1 MSLLGQQS
9 AGAMGHLSSHM
20 LTHLLVMNALV
31 PIAVYALARRGLVP
45 RIWRIWPWA
54 TTAQLVLLW
63 GWHSPAALTAAMHDA
78 PLMLLMQ
85 LSLAAAAAL
94 FWMSIASMPE
104 RESWRAPLALLIT
117 GKLFCLLGALLVF
130 APNLLFSGAHRF
142 ASHATGSLADQ
153 HMAGM
158 IMLVACPLSYVT
170 AGIVL
175 ASRWFFSLEDRGR
188 TGV

>member
-1 MSLLGQQS
+1 MT
-9 AGAMGHLSSHM
+9 AGIMGYLSTHM
-20 LTHLLVMNALV
+20 LTHLMVMNALV
-31 PIAVYALARRGLVP
+31 PLGVYTLARHGLMP
-45 RIWRIWPWA
+45 RIWQIWPWA
-54 TTAQLVLLW
+54 TAAQLALLW
-63 GWHSPAALTAAMHDA
+63 GWHSPAALTAAMQDA
-78 PLMLLMQ
+78 LLMLLMQ
-85 LSLAAAAAL
+85 VSLAGAAAL
-94 FWMSIASMPE
+94 FWMSIASMPQ

-130 APNLLFSGAHRF
+130 APNLLFSGAPMV
-142 ASHATGSLADQ
+142 ASQATGSLADQ

-188 TGV
+188 ARG

>member
-1 MSLLGQQS
+1 
-9 AGAMGHLSSHM
+9 MGHLSTHM
-20 LTHLLVMNALV
+20 LTHLMVMNALV
-31 PIAVYALARRGLVP
+31 PLAIYALARHGLVP
-45 RIWRIWPWA
+45 GIWRFWPWA

-63 GWHSPAALTAAMHDA
+63 GWHSPAALTAAIQNA

-85 LSLAAAAAL
+85 VSLAGAAAL
-94 FWMSIASMPE
+94 FWMSIASMPQ

-130 APNLLFSGAHRF
+130 APNLLFPDTF
-142 ASHATGSLADQ
+142 MVASHATESLADQ
-153 HMAGM
+153 RIAGM

-175 ASRWFFSLEDRGR
+175 ASRWFFSLEDHGRARG
-188 TGV
+188 